1 MEGWT
6 TAEEDALAA
15 LAGTMPAPEIAGALG
30 RSERSVRE
38 KASRMGLSLRY
49 RGGPV
54 WCDGCATWRTEV
66 DADGLCPV
74 CRMRARTEAH
84 RARYAEAVGE
94 AGPRGDVAAREREDL
109 ARETRA
115 ANRWKKRVQRAR
127 EATGSNPR
135 KPSAP
140 AKRPSAD
147 D

>member
-15 LAGTMPAPEIAGALG
+15 LAGTVPPAEIAGVLG
-30 RSERSVRE
+30 RSVGAVRV
-38 KASRMGLSLRY
+38 KASRMGVSLRY
-49 RGGPV
+49 RQGPV

-74 CRMRARTEAH
+74 CRMRERVAAH
-84 RARYAEAVGE
+84 RERYAEAVAKADME
-94 AGPRGDVAAREREDL
+94 AVKEREREEL

-127 EATGSNPR
+127 EQTGSNPR
-135 KPSAP
+135 KPP
-140 AKRPSAD
+140 TGGKRPPAAG
-147 D
+147 